1 MKLEKIKEELT
12 TAGIAT
18 LYFLCVF
25 LLIIVLKKLLLAHYD
40 ISYFGLSAAV
50 IGALI
55 VGKVVVVLDN
65 FRAGTRY
72 ESSRSPIISIL
83 YKTLVYSAAVLL
95 VLAAEK
101 TFHAYQ
107 ETNDLAAALMQV
119 WQGRERSRILATILC
134 IALAFTGYN
143 LFSAV
148 NRRLAN
154 GRLAQWLIGR
164 SSGE

>member
-1 MKLEKIKEELT
+1 MNLESIKKELK
-12 TAGIAT
+12 TAGIAS

-25 LLIIVLKKLLLAHYD
+25 LLIILLKKLLLAQYD
-40 ISYFGLSAAV
+40 ISYFGMSAAV
-50 IGALI
+50 VGALI

-72 ESSRSPIISIL
+72 ESSHSPITSIL

-101 TFHAYQ
+101 IFHAYQ
-107 ETNDLAAALMQV
+107 ESHDLAAAFLDI

-148 NRRLAN
+148 SRRLTN
-154 GRLAQWLIGR
+154 GKLAQWLIGR
-164 SSGE
+164 NSEQ

>member
-1 MKLEKIKEELT
+1 MKLESIKKELK

-25 LLIIVLKKLLLAHYD
+25 GLIIVLKKLLLAHYD

-72 ESSRSPIISIL
+72 ESSHSPITSIL

-101 TFHAYQ
+101 TFHAYK
-107 ETNDLAAALMQV
+107 ETHDLAAAIVHV
-119 WQGRERSRILATILC
+119 WQGRERSHILATILC
-134 IALAFTGYN
+134 IGLAFAGYN
-143 LFSAV
+143 LFSAI
-148 NRRLAN
+148 NRRLTKGKLAN
-154 GRLAQWLIGR
+154 WLIGR
-164 SSGE
+164 SSGD